1 MQNRFDAQTYR
12 KTDIE
17 NNLQKAKLPVLDI
30 MLTGVT
36 GAGKSST
43 INALL
48 GSEKAVVGHGVD
60 PMTMGLDSYYLQNAF
75 RVWDTPGLGD
85 SNINDQKHEKKLIDL
100 LYHTW
105 KVDERD
111 VYGFMDMAVVVI
123 EGLNRD
129 LGTTIHLINNVI
141 LPCIDSER
149 VVIAINQADVAMKG
163 RGWDSITNRP
173 TPQLE
178 EFLEQQAVSLQRRI
192 YESCAIQVNKPVY
205 FSAENNYNLKE
216 LMNSIIEAMP
226 EQRRNINVNN

>member
-17 NNLQKAKLPVLDI
+17 NNLHKAELPVLDI

-36 GAGKSST
+36 GGGKSST

-48 GSEKAVVGHGVD
+48 GSEKAEVGHGVD
-60 PMTMGLDSYYLQNAF
+60 PMTMGLDSYYLQRSF

-85 SNINDQKHEKKLIDL
+85 SSINDQIHEKKLIDL

-105 KVDERD
+105 KVGEKE
-111 VYGFMDMAVVVI
+111 VYGFMDMVVVVV

-129 LGTTIHLINNVI
+129 LGTTIYLINNVI
-141 LPCIDSER
+141 LPCIEAKR

-163 RGWDSITNRP
+163 REWDCLTNRP
-173 TPQLE
+173 TPRLE

-192 YESCAIQVNKPVY
+192 YESCGIKVNKPVY
-205 FSAENNYNLKE
+205 FSAEHHYNLKE
-216 LMNSIIEAMP
+216 LMNAIIEAMP